1 MEAPTI
7 CEQFRFV
14 GVECLASV
22 SNGITKAKTR
32 ISLLPRTVAWRVGSH
47 EQRLFTAGRTSTACY
62 NVKQKCSSVQRR
74 QSLSLVK

>member
-14 GVECLASV
+14 GVECLAPV

-47 EQRLFTAGRTSTACY
+47 EQRLFTAGKTLVQLATTLSRSA
-62 NVKQKCSSVQRR
+62 VVCSAGSHCR
-74 QSLSLVK
+74 